1 MDSGRK
7 DRVHTGIKNIMQENQ
22 ILLTIIMP
30 ALNEE
35 ANILH
40 ALNNTLEAFTNYNID
55 GEVIVVN
62 DGSKD
67 KTYEMVS
74 NLILQYPDK
83 VRVICHDS
91 PEGIGASFWDGVENA
106 NGEIVCMLPGDN
118 ENDPL
123 EILRYMELLRHVDIV
138 VPFIYNRWS
147 RSLFRNILSL
157 VYRIIINTT
166 FGVNL
171 NYTNGTVLYRK
182 SVLKDARFMSK
193 GFFFQTDILIRLI
206 KKGYLFAEVPYR
218 LGLRKSG
225 VSKAISFP
233 SLLQVIKGY
242 LLLIQD
248 IYFASKVDKD
258 TEGFSADSLSAKRY
272 GVHKK

>member
-1 MDSGRK
+1 MN
-7 DRVHTGIKNIMQENQ
+7 NIMQSKQ
-22 ILLTIIMP
+22 VFLTIIMP

-67 KTYEMVS
+67 KTHEIVRKQ
-74 NLILQYPDK
+74 ILQYPDK
-83 VRVICHDS
+83 VRVICHDL
-91 PEGIGASFWDGVENA
+91 PRGIGASFWEGVENA
-106 NGEIVCMLPGDN
+106 KGNVVCMLPGDN

-123 EILRYMELLRHVDIV
+123 EILRYIELLGHVDIIM
-138 VPFIYNRWS
+138 PFIYNRWT
-147 RSLFRNILSL
+147 RSMFRNILSL
-157 VYRIIINTT
+157 VYRVIINTT
-166 FGVNL
+166 FRINL

-182 SVLKDARFMSK
+182 SILQDVKFMSK
-193 GFFFQTDILIRLI
+193 GFFFQTDILIRLS

-218 LGLRKSG
+218 VGLRNSG

-233 SLLQVIKGY
+233 SLLQVMKGY
-242 LLLIQD
+242 LLLVRD
-248 IYFASKVDKD
+248 IYFTSKIGLDKKD
-258 TEGFSADSLSAKRY
+258 FSEDSLSAKRY
-272 GVHKK
+272 STHT